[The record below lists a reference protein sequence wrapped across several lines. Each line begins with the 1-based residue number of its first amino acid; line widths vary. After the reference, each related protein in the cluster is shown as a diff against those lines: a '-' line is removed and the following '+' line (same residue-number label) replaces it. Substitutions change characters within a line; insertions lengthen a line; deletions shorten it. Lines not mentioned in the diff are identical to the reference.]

1 MEIECLMEQKFN
13 IDLNNKSRYINNMK
27 IKDIN
32 VEEYIELFD
41 GSVEGCKLIKML
53 DNRWGLYENVNG
65 KFIIENYNKEEEY
78 IFRVV

>member
-1 MEIECLMEQKFN
+1 LNFN
-13 IDLNNKSRYINNMK
+13 VDLNNKSRYINKMK

>member
-1 MEIECLMEQKFN
+1 MVIECLMEQKFN

>member
-1 MEIECLMEQKFN
+1 
-13 IDLNNKSRYINNMK
+13 
-27 IKDIN
+27 
-32 VEEYIELFD
+32 LFD

>member
-53 DNRWGLYENVNG
+53 DNRQGLYENVNEIG
-65 KFIIENYNKEEEY
+65 
-78 IFRVV
+78 RAHV

>member
-13 IDLNNKSRYINNMK
+13 IDLNNKNRYINNMK